1 MSFSVIF
8 MTQYHLKNWITFP
21 STNVIIFFMDMF
33 FLHAST
39 PKKYHQNLLNFELSK
54 IEMPFYLIF
63 TVQYHLRNWVT
74 FQVQMKKK

>member
-1 MSFSVIF
+1 
-8 MTQYHLKNWITFP
+8 
-21 STNVIIFFMDMF
+21 MDMF

-63 TVQYHLRNWVT
+63 TVQYHSRNWVT